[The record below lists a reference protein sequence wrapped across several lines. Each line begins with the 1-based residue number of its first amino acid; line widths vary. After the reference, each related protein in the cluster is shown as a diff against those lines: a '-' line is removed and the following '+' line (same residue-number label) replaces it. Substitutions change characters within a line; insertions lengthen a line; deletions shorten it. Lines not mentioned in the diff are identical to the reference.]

1 MVCFHRKST
10 RRKERENEV
19 NAYIRIIEPFQCFFF
34 GAKYNSVVKYPAAK
48 AAFHYND
55 EIQSIPTLFSID
67 KSAVR

>member
-1 MVCFHRKST
+1 MF
-10 RRKERENEV
+10 
-19 NAYIRIIEPFQCFFF
+19 FFF